1 MSIAQVVYETD
12 GPCPGPGAPA
22 CWTIGIHI
30 GPGYVSPP
38 NDFGANFGNGISE
51 HRISFGPHR
60 DVHAIGFWFLTGG
73 VFPPP
78 RWEIIVHEIDGND
91 TVETVEFTS
100 GQRYFGFVSN
110 VGIGTL
116 TVRDFPGDAGA
127 ANWSY
132 DNVSRSAVFPVD
144 DFDGDGVPDDEDR
157 CRASD
162 LSADVV
168 IEGCQTGVPNS
179 LLRVGC
185 TISDHMPAAPRTLNP
200 MASS

>member
-1 MSIAQVVYETD
+1 M
-12 GPCPGPGAPA
+12 
-22 CWTIGIHI
+22 
-30 GPGYVSPP
+30 
-38 NDFGANFGNGISE
+38 
-51 HRISFGPHR
+51 R
-60 DVHAIGFWFLTGG
+60 DL
-73 VFPPP
+73 
-78 RWEIIVHEIDGND
+78 
-91 TVETVEFTS
+91 
-100 GQRYFGFVSN
+100 
-110 VGIGTL
+110 
-116 TVRDFPGDAGA
+116 PGDVGA

-132 DNVSRSAVFPVD
+132 DDVARSAVFPVD